1 MVADFTCAGRPALGE
16 APESGERG
24 TVAAMDD
31 DPCKVVGELDDAM
44 PEAATPQKA
53 GGGPRH
59 ALYFRDDETGLP
71 VG

>member
-1 MVADFTCAGRPALGE
+1 MVADFTCAGGPALGE
-16 APESGERG
+16 APESASA
-24 TVAAMDD
+24 VLSPAMDE
-31 DPCKVVGELDDAM
+31 DPYKVVRELDDAM